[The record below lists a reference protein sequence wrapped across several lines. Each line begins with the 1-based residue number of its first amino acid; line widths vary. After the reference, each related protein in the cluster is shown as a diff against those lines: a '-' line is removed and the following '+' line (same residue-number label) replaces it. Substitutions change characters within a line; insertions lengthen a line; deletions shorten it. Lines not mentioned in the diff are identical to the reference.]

1 MDVSTFDT
9 LVPYPESAT
18 GYHLAISQ
26 NPISCDAHGIPKDD
40 SLTVTVYRKVGTD
53 SMEIA
58 KGVYISL
65 GVIFPG
71 ISRMLRSRTGEITVS
86 LIDYTSVLPKYVE
99 SVKLWVG
106 ESSYEVPNIAEL
118 TIGVAADGKP
128 GEKGDNGRLPVPY
141 GEYSSEVTYTATDQ
155 IAPYVLCAGKYYVIN
170 KTTSVKGLN
179 PQTDYAANGTNATW
193 ILLENYKAIFVEL
206 LMANLGLIGK
216 AVFYNEYQYSQ
227 YGKKDT
233 VEVAESGKYDVPI
246 DAGGTFDP
254 NLLLNFLTGYFRCN
268 NADIRGIIRAIS
280 GNIGGWSITD
290 EGIESE
296 ELTQS
301 GGGSIGKNRTVL
313 KKDGTISGNLLNV
326 SLGSGWLRCLLYD
339 DPILEWTERS
349 LKSHS
354 VFSIPFELTSAIIQP
369 STNPSGGLPSTFL
382 YRLDRTNNLI
392 IEPTDGYSG
401 SSSSVVYYRLP
412 SNLDDFNGVTFRVFN
427 PANRSG
433 SWKACTAVLI
443 YNVSLSDTTYWSN
456 LSGKTNFLGK
466 YTGDALSIPPGKM
479 VVITGVRE
487 AVAGGDFGNDKLKW
501 YVEITA

>member
-155 IAPYVLCAGKYYVIN
+155 IAPYVLCAGKYYVMN

-193 ILLENYKAIFVEL
+193 IFLENYKAIFVEL

-280 GNIGGWSITD
+280 GNIGGWEITN

-296 ELTQS
+296 ELTQTGS
-301 GGGSIGKNRTVL
+301 GTTGKNRTVL
-313 KKDGTISGNLLNV
+313 KKDGTIAGNLLNV
-326 SLGSGWLRCLLYD
+326 SLNSGWLRCLLYD
-339 DPILEWTERS
+339 DPILEWTERA
-349 LKSHS
+349 LKAHAF
-354 VFSIPFELTSAIIQP
+354 FSTPFERTSAIIQ
-369 STNPSGGLPSTFL
+369 GGAPWVTDVL
-382 YRLDRTNNLI
+382 YGKAPTNNLI
-392 IEPTDGYSG
+392 VEPTTET
-401 SSSSVVYYRLP
+401 VYYALP
-412 SNLDDFNGVTFRVFN
+412 IDLEKYNGVTLRIYN
-427 PANRSG
+427 PATRSYDWRAASAYLVYSLSQSG
-433 SWKACTAVLI
+433 THYDTSK
-443 YNVSLSDTTYWSN
+443 VSLTS
-456 LSGKTNFLGK
+456 FLGK
-466 YTGDALSIPPGKM
+466 FTGTMLSLPVGKM

-487 AVAGGDFGNDKLKW
+487 QVPGGRFGEDRLRW
-501 YVEITA
+501 YVEVTA